1 MRLMPPEFDPF
12 VVVVTLVTAAAAVA
26 SRGRQLSPAFRRWRL
41 GVLLL
46 AAGPG
51 LLATARLLG
60 APTDVVRIASLVRV
74 ILVAPALW
82 LMWRYRNALT
92 TSPSGREQ

>member
-1 MRLMPPEFDPF
+1 MSPEFDPF

-26 SRGRQLSPAFRRWRL
+26 SRGRQLSPEFRRWQL

-51 LLATARLLG
+51 LLAAARLLG
-60 APTDVVRIASLVRV
+60 APNEVVWLASLVRV
-74 ILVAPALW
+74 FLIAPALW
-82 LMWRYRNALT
+82 LMLRYRSALT
-92 TSPSGREQ
+92 TSPRTRAQ

>member
-1 MRLMPPEFDPF
+1 MPPEFDPF

-26 SRGRQLSPAFRRWRL
+26 SRGRQLSPEFRRWQL

-51 LLATARLLG
+51 LLAAARLLG
-60 APTDVVRIASLVRV
+60 ASHDIVWLASLVRV
-74 ILVAPALW
+74 FLAAPALW
-82 LMWRYRNALT
+82 LMWRYRSALT
-92 TSPSGREQ
+92 TSPGTRAQ